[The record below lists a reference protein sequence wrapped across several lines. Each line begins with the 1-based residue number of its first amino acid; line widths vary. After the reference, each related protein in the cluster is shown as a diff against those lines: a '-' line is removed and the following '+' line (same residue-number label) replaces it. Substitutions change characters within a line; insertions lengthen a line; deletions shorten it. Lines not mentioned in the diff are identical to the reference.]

1 MTKGAPRRR
10 LWVYLAGTFAITWSA
25 WWFLASAGRPTASVF
40 DNPLSAILF
49 LVGGFGPT
57 IAALAAVGLTPAEG
71 AFEEYAGRLLRWRVD
86 PRWWLAALA
95 LPPAIAAIIELNTL
109 LAGGPS
115 AQANMAPLQP
125 LSRLVVLFPMMIIGG
140 GLEELGWRGVA
151 QPEFERRFHRLVATA
166 LVGAVWALWHLPL
179 FYIPGTVQ
187 FGGDFAAFA
196 LQVFGTAFLTAW
208 IYGGTR
214 SILLCILFH
223 AAGNAAAAMGLH
235 PPEGSTVLAFLD
247 GALRLAIGAALLIS
261 LPRADRTPP

>member
-1 MTKGAPRRR
+1 MSERAPGRR

-25 WWFLASAGRPTASVF
+25 WWLLAGAARPTASVF
-40 DNPLSAILF
+40 DNPLSGILF

-57 IAALAAVGLTPAEG
+57 IAALGAVALTPAEG
-71 AFEEYAGRLLRWRVD
+71 AFDEYASRLLRWRVD

-95 LPPAIAAIIELNTL
+95 TPPIVAAIIELNTL

-115 AQANMAPLQP
+115 VQDKIAPLEP
-125 LSRLVVLFPMMIIGG
+125 LSRLAVLFPMMILGG

-151 QPEFERRFHRLVATA
+151 QPEFERRYNRLIATA

-187 FGGDFAAFA
+187 FGGNFAAFA

-214 SILLCILFH
+214 SILLCVLFH
-223 AAGNAAAAMGLH
+223 AASNAANAMGLR
-235 PPEGSTVLAFLD
+235 PPEGSQVLAFLD

-261 LPRADRTPP
+261 LPRPAGTSP